1 LNNIKISIRG
11 LLILLLLSIFQSG
24 RAQIESEEV
33 QGSWFVFVNQ
43 HRFNTKLSA
52 LTDVQHRSWE
62 LAQNFN
68 QLLMRST
75 LYYKLNS
82 EFQLGL
88 GYGFIVTDP
97 SFEIVTG
104 EKTFNEHRIHED
116 LLFNRSFSNG
126 NWFNRYR
133 LEQRYLPNENN
144 GYDLSQRVR
153 YMSRINYQLTSKF
166 SISAFDEVFL
176 NLERPV
182 FSQNRLYFGLGY
194 QTTPALN
201 VQLGYMKNHFSNANF
216 NRIVLTL
223 WYNTSSM

>member
-1 LNNIKISIRG
+1 MSL
-11 LLILLLLSIFQSG
+11 FQSG
-24 RAQIESEEV
+24 LAQTESEEV

-52 LTDVQHRSWE
+52 LTDVQYRSWE
-62 LAQNFN
+62 LVQNFN

-75 LYYKLNS
+75 LYYKLDS

-88 GYGFIVTDP
+88 GYGFIITDP

-104 EKTFNEHRIHED
+104 EKTLNEHRIHED
-116 LLFNRSFSNG
+116 LIFNRSFSNG
-126 NWFNRYR
+126 IWFNRYR

>member
-1 LNNIKISIRG
+1 MNNIKISIRG
-11 LLILLLLSIFQSG
+11 LLILLLLSFFQSS
-24 RAQIESEEV
+24 RAQTESEEV

-43 HRFNTKLSA
+43 HRFNRKLSA

-88 GYGFIVTDP
+88 GYGFIITDP
-97 SFEIVTG
+97 SFEKVAG

-126 NWFNRYR
+126 NWLNRYR

-223 WYNTSSM
+223 WYNTSSL

>member
-1 LNNIKISIRG
+1 MNKIKISIRG
-11 LLILLLLSIFQSG
+11 LLILLLMSFFQNG
-24 RAQIESEEV
+24 QAQTESEEV

-62 LAQNFN
+62 LAQNFS

-88 GYGFIVTDP
+88 GYGFIITDP
-97 SFEIVTG
+97 SFEKVTG

-182 FSQNRLYFGLGY
+182 FSQNRLYLGMGY
-194 QTTPALN
+194 QATPMLN
-201 VQLGYMKNHFSNANF
+201 VQLGYMKNHFSNANY
-216 NRIVLTL
+216 NRVVLTL